1 MNLRPISPEDNSR
14 LALIIRTSLEEFGLD
29 LPGTVYTDPTT
40 DALFELFQKKGSS
53 YWVLEE
59 DGQIIGGCGLYP
71 TDGLPAGCAELVK
84 LYLSKDKRGGGRGRL
99 LMEKTIASAKELGY
113 TSLYLESFKELSAAV
128 GLYEKL
134 GFRNLPGP
142 LGNSGHFSCE
152 IWMLKNLEEV

>member
-84 LYLSKDKRGGGRGRL
+84 LYLSKDK
-99 LMEKTIASAKELGY
+99 
-113 TSLYLESFKELSAAV
+113 
-128 GLYEKL
+128 
-134 GFRNLPGP
+134 
-142 LGNSGHFSCE
+142 
-152 IWMLKNLEEV
+152 